1 MKPPIQFRPAKANKR
16 SSPSKATK
24 AKTKSKPGN
33 RNPAPNLGLPDEL
46 FQDKAIYKVGGVT
59 ILNRDVIRKEKEH
72 ATVGSRRVVASGQN
86 PKGTPLKK
94 TGDEV
99 SVAAVTHGQ
108 SSEPQQLL
116 KAYKELERAK
126 VRERVKRH
134 RAKKKT
140 K

>member
-1 MKPPIQFRPAKANKR
+1 MKPPIQFRPDPKK
-16 SSPSKATK
+16 K
-24 AKTKSKPGN
+24 
-33 RNPAPNLGLPDEL
+33 
-46 FQDKAIYKVGGVT
+46 
-59 ILNRDVIRKEKEH
+59 H
-72 ATVGSRRVVASGQN
+72 AAVGSRRVVASGQN
-86 PKGTPLKK
+86 PKGDSFKK

-99 SVAAVTHGQ
+99 SAAKSSVHGQ

-116 KAYKELERAK
+116 EAYKELERAK

>member
-1 MKPPIQFRPAKANKR
+1 MKPPIQFRPDPKK
-16 SSPSKATK
+16 K
-24 AKTKSKPGN
+24 
-33 RNPAPNLGLPDEL
+33 
-46 FQDKAIYKVGGVT
+46 
-59 ILNRDVIRKEKEH
+59 H
-72 ATVGSRRVVASGQN
+72 ATVGSRRVVASGLSFPSQEVRI
-86 PKGTPLKK
+86 K

-99 SVAAVTHGQ
+99 SVAKSSTHGE

-116 KAYKELERAK
+116 EAYKELERAK